1 MNIRIEAAQVGEI
14 ELSPVL
20 PPSLQSLQI
29 PDTAGYGAVGPFGH
43 VLMQQM
49 EGEGITAIY
58 HSLYFTEKDQIIY
71 RSDEPA
77 LRLQIILRN
86 SYSYE
91 SLHLGSGILH
101 ERGISLNYV
110 PFVDTSLKIRP
121 GATYSHLSVYY
132 QMQHL
137 LSLQG
142 SFPTLIPFLAKVSVG
157 QPAVFG
163 GSYTIADAA
172 IISAVDNILGCTYSG
187 HVRELY
193 IHHLCTEL
201 LLLAL
206 IRITSDT
213 PSAGA
218 ISEDDAYSIYKA
230 RELLLRDMS
239 SYISLS
245 SLAEETGLSIYK
257 LNHGF
262 KAIYG
267 IGASEFLH
275 EARMK
280 MAHQTLSETDMTIS
294 VIAKAIGYS
303 HPHAFALAF
312 KKYFG
317 YTPAFVQRS
326 GRAALS
332 ILSFIV
338 FLIPF
343 S

>member
-1 MNIRIEAAQVGEI
+1 MNIRIEAAQAGEI
-14 ELSPVL
+14 ALSPVL
-20 PPSLQSLQI
+20 PSSLQPLQI
-29 PDTAGYGAVGPFGH
+29 PDTIGYGAAGPYGH

-58 HSLYFTEKDQIIY
+58 HSLYFTQGDQVIY

-77 LRLQIILRN
+77 IRLQIILRN
-86 SYSYE
+86 SYHYE
-91 SLHLGSGILH
+91 SMHLGKGILH

-110 PFVDTSLKIRP
+110 PLVNASLKIRP
-121 GATYSHLSVYY
+121 GETYSHFSVYY
-132 QMQHL
+132 QKEHL
-137 LSLQG
+137 LTLQS
-142 SFPTLIPFLAKVSVG
+142 SFPTLIPFLAKICVE
-157 QPAVFG
+157 QPALFG
-163 GSYTIADAA
+163 ENYTIADAA
-172 IISAVDNILGCTYSG
+172 ILSVVDNILGCTYSG

-193 IHHLCTEL
+193 IHYLCTEL
-201 LLLAL
+201 LLLSL
-206 IRITSDT
+206 VRMTSNT
-213 PSAGA
+213 PSSGT
-218 ISEDDAYSIYKA
+218 IGEEDAYRIYKA
-230 RELLLRDMS
+230 KELLLQDMGS
-239 SYISLS
+239 SISLS

-267 IGASEFLH
+267 IGAAEFLH
-275 EARMK
+275 ESRMK
-280 MAHQTLSETDMTIS
+280 MAHQALSETDTTIGIVARAS
-294 VIAKAIGYS
+294 GYS

-326 GRAALS
+326 SRAAFFIS
-332 ILSFIV
+332 SFIV

>member
-14 ELSPVL
+14 ALSPVL
-20 PPSLQSLQI
+20 PSSLQSLQI
-29 PDTAGYGAVGPFGH
+29 PDIIGYGAVGPFGH

-49 EGEGITAIY
+49 EGEDITAIY
-58 HSLYFTEKDQIIY
+58 HSLYFPQGDQIIY

-77 LRLQIILRN
+77 IRLQLILRN
-86 SYSYE
+86 SYSYD
-91 SLHLGSGILH
+91 SIHLGKGILH
-101 ERGISLNYV
+101 ERGISLSYV
-110 PFVDTSLKIRP
+110 PFVDASLYIRP
-121 GATYSHLSVYY
+121 GETYSHLSVYY
-132 QMQHL
+132 QRQHL
-137 LSLQG
+137 LSLQS
-142 SFPTLIPFLAKVSVG
+142 SFPTLTPFLAKISVG
-157 QPAVFG
+157 QPATFG
-163 GSYTIADAA
+163 TSYTIADAA
-172 IISAVDNILGCTYSG
+172 ILSVVDNILGCTYSG
-187 HVRELY
+187 HLRELY
-193 IHHLCTEL
+193 IHYLCTEL
-201 LLLAL
+201 LLLSL
-206 IRITSDT
+206 IRISSDT
-213 PSAGA
+213 PSAGT
-218 ISEDDAYSIYKA
+218 IGEEDAYRIYNAK
-230 RELLLRDMS
+230 ELLLRDMS

-267 IGASEFLH
+267 IGAAEYLH

-280 MAHQTLSETDMTIS
+280 IAHQSLSETDMTIS
-294 VIAKAIGYS
+294 VIAKATGYS

-326 GRAALS
+326 GRAAFS

>member
-1 MNIRIEAAQVGEI
+1 MNIRIESAQVGEI

-20 PPSLQSLQI
+20 PSSLQPLQI
-29 PDTAGYGAVGPFGH
+29 PDTIGYGAVGPFGH

-58 HSLYFTEKDQIIY
+58 HSLYFTQGDQIIY
-71 RSDEPA
+71 SSEEPA
-77 LRLQIILRN
+77 IRLQIILRN
-86 SYSYE
+86 SYSYN
-91 SLHLGSGILH
+91 SIHLGKGILH
-101 ERGISLNYV
+101 ERGISLSYV
-110 PFVDTSLKIRP
+110 PTVNTSLKIRP
-121 GATYSHLSVYY
+121 GETYSHLSIYY
-132 QMQHL
+132 QKKHL
-137 LSLQG
+137 LSLQS
-142 SFPTLIPFLAKVSVG
+142 SFPTLIPFLAKISVD
-157 QPAVFG
+157 QPAAFG

-172 IISAVDNILGCTYSG
+172 ILSVVENILGCTYSG

-193 IHHLCTEL
+193 IHYLCTEL
-201 LLLAL
+201 LLLSL
-206 IRITSDT
+206 IRISSDT

-218 ISEDDAYSIYKA
+218 INEEDAYRIYKA
-230 RELLLRDMS
+230 KELLLRDMS
-239 SYISLS
+239 SYVSLP

-267 IGASEFLH
+267 IGATEFLH
-275 EARMK
+275 EARME
-280 MAHQTLSETDMTIS
+280 MAHQSLAKTDMTIGD
-294 VIAKAIGYS
+294 IAKAIGYS
-303 HPHAFALAF
+303 HPHAFGLAF

-326 GRAALS
+326 GRTALF